1 MQIHGARKTHI
12 RMALSSKSSPV
23 RAHGLRLCLQV
34 WQKSAVLQVLFGRG
48 TPDSKQSVSEAVGRT
63 RVILFGTRFAPSGK
77 KSKDHAGNPQGYAT
91 IMIVDCR
98 IEFCNG
104 STLQPTDFRPEDM
117 VRRIK
122 HLASRTHPAVMPTAV
137 LRSYCLSLAL
147 RWTKPMGRLGD
158 LLRLKI

>member
-1 MQIHGARKTHI
+1 MQIHGARKNTHKDGI
-12 RMALSSKSSPV
+12 VVQKLTSSST
-23 RAHGLRLCLQV
+23 
-34 WQKSAVLQVLFGRG
+34 WFTTLFASLAKIRG
-48 TPDSKQSVSEAVGRT
+48 TSSAIWT
-63 RVILFGTRFAPSGK
+63 RQTRFKAISERGGRANKGYSIWNAICPIGK

-117 VRRIK
+117 VRRIQR
-122 HLASRTHPAVMPTAV
+122 LASSAHPAAMPTAV